1 MRGKWLALLAVV
13 GAWLWQS
20 SALVSAAAPELAVA
34 AIRGGP
40 LAPGLSGVVR
50 FEAVPGGVWVTVEV
64 SGLPAYRS
72 GNPPIGPHGFHIH
85 EGTSC
90 EVGDP
95 ANPFQA
101 AGGHFNP
108 SGDPHGNH
116 AGDLGVLF
124 SNGGYSRMSVFTSR
138 FAVADVIGRAV
149 IIHENPDDFRTQPH
163 GAAGRRLACGLIQ
176 PVSSSP

>member
-1 MRGKWLALLAVV
+1 MHRKSLALLAV
-13 GAWLWQS
+13 AAYWLLS
-20 SALVSAAAPELAVA
+20 GSTLAASARSELAVA
-34 AIRGGP
+34 ALRGGP
-40 LAPGLSGVVR
+40 LAPDVTGIVR

-64 SGLPAYRS
+64 TGLPPYQR
-72 GNPPIGPHGFHIH
+72 GEPPIGPHGFHIH
-85 EGTSC
+85 QGTSC

-108 SGDPHGNH
+108 AGEPHGNH

-124 SNGGYSRMSVFTSR
+124 SNGGYSRMSVFTTR
-138 FAVADVIGRAV
+138 FAVSDVIGRAV

-163 GAAGRRLACGLIQ
+163 GAAGRRLACALIQ
-176 PVSSSP
+176 PASQ